1 MRGVGL
7 TTPFFAVIAA
17 GIVFAAVSVVT
28 AEAVRATISGASAA
42 GTVVAAFFKEFYLYS
57 MPIDFRGLHRSNNV
71 RCFRSWYFNGGKFV
85 VDVNL
90 SEF

>member
-17 GIVFAAVSVVT
+17 GIIFAAVSVVT
-28 AEAVRATISGASAA
+28 AESVRATISGASAA
-42 GTVVAAFFKEFYLYS
+42 GTVVATFFKEFYLYS
-57 MPIDFRGLHRSNNV
+57 MPVDFCGLHRSNNV
-71 RCFRSWYFNGGKFV
+71 RCFRSRYFNGGKFV

>member
-42 GTVVAAFFKEFYLYS
+42 GTAVAAFFKEFHLYS
-57 MPIDFRGLHRSNNV
+57 MPVDFRGLHRLQYMSN
-71 RCFRSWYFNGGKFV
+71 CFFQKQVLLHY
-85 VDVNL
+85 
-90 SEF
+90 